1 MKDTASSCMVV
12 ATLIA
17 TVMFA
22 AAFSVPGG
30 NDDDTGRPIFL
41 TKKSFLVF
49 AISDAL
55 ALFSSAT
62 SILIFLS
69 ILTSRYAEEDFLE
82 SLPNRLIIG
91 LATLFISVATMMIA
105 FCATLFIVLG
115 PELVW
120 VANPMALVACVPSQ
134 GRKPNSFL
142 FPVSS
147 TPGNLPVTVFL
158 SGHLPIS
165 QLSGT
170 GTKEDP
176 RAPRH
181 AHFHGRRVRRFS
193 GDAPPPPASPAADQH
208 PYLPGSPI
216 RALHVPLLG
225 IFVSVSPPN
234 SLSGEVPATFST
246 PIPAR
251 ALGSV
256 LLPFWCE
263 NYLSWSASV
272 ELWFMGQGYEDHL
285 VTQEADI
292 PEAYKTCFKFWT
304 QAKGLYTNDIQRLY
318 KVASAIVHLSQQDL
332 DLSTY
337 IGQIASLKEQFL
349 TVMPLTPDVGAQQTQ
364 LDKFFMV
371 LTLIGLRPDLEPI
384 RDQILGSSSVPSL
397 DDVFARLLRIS
408 STQTL
413 PSDSA
418 SDSSVLV
425 SQTTSRGG
433 RSGTRGRGQRP
444 HCTYCNKLGH
454 TRDRCYQL
462 HGRPP
467 RTAHMAQSSDSPLPQ
482 PPSSSASQTSQASIA
497 SVAQPGNASACLT
510 HTSSLGPWILDSG
523 ASDHLSG
530 NKDLFSS
537 ITTTSDL
544 PTVTLANGSQ
554 TVAKGIGL
562 ALPLPSLPLTS
573 VLYTPECP
581 FNLISISKITRTL
594 NCSITFSDKFVT
606 LQDRSTGKTIGIGR
620 ESQGLYHL
628 TSDSSPAVC
637 ISTDAPLLIHNRL
650 GHPSLSKFQKMVP
663 RFSTLSSLPC
673 ESCQLGKHTRVSF
686 PKRLNNRAKS
696 PFELVHTDV
705 WGPCRTASTLGFQY
719 FVTFID
725 DYSRCTWLFLM
736 KNRAE
741 LFSIFQKFYTEIQ
754 TQFNISIR
762 VLRSD
767 NAREYFSA
775 QFTSFMSHHGILHQ
789 SSCAH
794 TPQQNG
800 VAERKNRH
808 LVETARTL
816 LLHSHVPF
824 RFWGDAVL
832 TACYLIN
839 RMPSS
844 VLHDQIPHSLLFPD
858 QPLYFLPPRVFGC
871 TCFVHILTPGQDKLS
886 AKAMK
891 CLFLGYSRLQKGYR
905 CYSLETHRYFISADV
920 TFFEDSPFFSTT
932 SESLPVSEVLPIPIV
947 SPPDAMPPRP
957 LQVYHRRPRV
967 VAPLPFLRHLLTHF
981 LSLRLHLPRLC
992 LLLMT
997 YPLLFGKAGD
1007 RQWWMKWL
1015 LCTLMALGNLVVLP
1029 SGKSTVGCR
1038 WVYAVKVGPDGQVDR
1053 LKARLVAKGYTQ
1065 VYGSDYGDTFSPVA
1079 KIASVRLLLSMAA
1092 MCSWPLYQLDIKNAF
1107 LHGDLARKFIWSN
1120 LLCIYLVV
1128 YVDDIVIT
1136 GSDQDGIQ
1144 KLKQHLFTHFQTKD
1158 LGKLKYF
1165 LGIEIAQSSSGV
1177 VLSQRK
1183 TGEPLG
1189 DPGRYRRLVG
1199 KLNYLTITR
1208 PDISFPVSVVSQ
1220 FLQSPCDSHWDA
1232 VIRIL
1237 RYIKSTPGQGVLY
1250 ENRGHTQV
1258 VGYTDADWAG
1268 SPTDRRSTSGY
1279 CVFIGG
1285 NLISWKSKK
1294 QDVVARS
1301 SAEAEYRA
1309 MALATCEL
1317 IWLRHLLQELRF
1329 GKDEQMKL
1337 ICDNQ
1342 AALHIAS
1349 NPVFHERTKHI
1360 EVDCHFIREK
1370 IASGCVA
1377 TSFVNSNDQ
1386 LADIFTK
1393 SLRGRAASNYVK
1405 GQMLWMLMIRLFKGK
1420 LCFFIY
1426 DVCFLSTTYLWP
1438 KSIVAHNFIQVIVEV
1453 PCKVRSQMGL
1463 GQCKKCYCKPT
1474 FDQAKYVCANS
1485 NFIEEK
1491 VNMLISS
1498 KLKENHNSIYS
1509 GRASNILPMFLH
1521 NTLISGFIA
1530 AEREL
1535 PVTDGV
1541 LPAFQGR
1548 GVGLYTMAADSSSVD
1563 VILDFLRRNRFTRA
1577 EAALRSELGNRPD
1590 LNGFLQKLT
1599 LEEKADSGNVAGV
1612 EAANGDGSQ
1621 AQGSGSKELV
1631 IVKEIECGERNKPP
1645 SGDATNMRSDKNFA
1659 FSKGSEDT
1667 VLDLYTWKFNADPY
1681 RNEGGSSGVS
1691 TKNNSNSNSVLELQ
1705 VYEQSR
1711 YRIGE
1716 LSDAV
1721 ASKDAKSGEEEIGF
1735 SGEKRGSWVGS
1746 SSEKDGKRK
1755 AEMGGIRA
1763 AIKEQVDEVGRALY
1777 FGKSQGSSELKTIS
1791 SLNFPLVLECQKEEL
1806 PRLPPV
1812 KLKSEEKPL
1821 NISWEEKF
1829 EHEGCISNGDAY
1841 VVVGGKRT
1849 AGGSWLSVSQGIAED
1864 TSDLVSG
1871 FATVGDGLSESIDYP
1886 NEYWDSDEYDDDDD
1900 VGYMRQPIE
1909 DETWFLAHEIDYP
1922 SDNEKGTGHG
1932 SVPDPQERGP
1942 TKDEDD
1948 DQSFAEEDSY
1958 FSGEQYFPAKHVA
1971 PVSASD
1977 DPIGL
1982 SVTEMDL
1989 SLRQMNLSM
1998 LRDGKVM
2005 NDCGRPRL
2013 DDNCMDDDQH
2023 GSVRSIGVGINSDAA
2038 DIGSEVKNHPD
2049 GGFSFPPPLRDG
2061 QLVQASSSK
2070 SLWSNNCNAPTSD
2083 ETDDCLNALM
2093 RNADM
2098 LASWRRKSS
2107 DSSPVKSS
2115 KDEIMLMLLDQR
2127 TLLPSTLSNYGYN
2140 ERGHVKK
2147 EEDEKTGG
2155 AREEDPG
2162 VSLEDEEA
2170 AAVQEQVRQIKA
2182 QEEEFETFNLK
2193 IVHRKNR
2200 HVSPHLKNLLNY

>member
-1 MKDTASSCMVV
+1 MITSEK
-12 ATLIA
+12 
-17 TVMFA
+17 
-22 AAFSVPGG
+22 
-30 NDDDTGRPIFL
+30 
-41 TKKSFLVF
+41 LV
-49 AISDAL
+49 
-55 ALFSSAT
+55 
-62 SILIFLS
+62 
-69 ILTSRYAEEDFLE
+69 
-82 SLPNRLIIG
+82 
-91 LATLFISVATMMIA
+91 
-105 FCATLFIVLG
+105 
-115 PELVW
+115 
-120 VANPMALVACVPSQ
+120 
-134 GRKPNSFL
+134 
-142 FPVSS
+142 
-147 TPGNLPVTVFL
+147 
-158 SGHLPIS
+158 
-165 QLSGT
+165 
-170 GTKEDP
+170 
-176 RAPRH
+176 
-181 AHFHGRRVRRFS
+181 
-193 GDAPPPPASPAADQH
+193 
-208 PYLPGSPI
+208 GS
-216 RALHVPLLG
+216 
-225 IFVSVSPPN
+225 
-234 SLSGEVPATFST
+234 
-246 PIPAR
+246 
-251 ALGSV
+251 
-256 LLPFWCE
+256 E

-285 VTQEADI
+285 VSQEADI
-292 PEAYKTCFKFWT
+292 PEVDRVQWRKIDAQLCQRINT
-304 QAKGLYTNDIQRLY
+304 TNDIQRLY

-573 VLYTPECP
+573 
-581 FNLISISKITRTL
+581 
-594 NCSITFSDKFVT
+594 
-606 LQDRSTGKTIGIGR
+606 DRSTGKTIGIGR

-725 DYSRCTWLFLM
+725 DYSR
-736 KNRAE
+736 
-741 LFSIFQKFYTEIQ
+741 S
-754 TQFNISIR
+754 
-762 VLRSD
+762 
-767 NAREYFSA
+767 

-871 TCFVHILTPGQDKLS
+871 TCFTSEGLS
-886 AKAMK
+886 L
-891 CLFLGYSRLQKGYR
+891 LFP
-905 CYSLETHRYFISADV
+905 ETHRYFISADV
-920 TFFEDSPFFSTT
+920 TFFEESPFFSTT

-957 LQVYHRRPRV
+957 LQVYHRHPRV
-967 VAPLPFLRHLLTHF
+967 VAPLPFPEAPAD
-981 LSLRLHLPRLC
+981 SLPI
-992 LLLMT
+992 
-997 YPLLFGKAGD
+997 PSASP
-1007 RQWWMKWL
+1007 
-1015 LCTLMALGNLVVLP
+1015 APALP
-1029 SGKSTVGCR
+1029 SPNDLPIAVRK
-1038 WVYAVKVGPDGQVDR
+1038 VKVGPDGQVDR

-1092 MCSWPLYQLDIKNAF
+1092 MCSWPLYQLDIKNVF
-1107 LHGDLARKFIWSN
+1107 LHGDLAEEVYMEQPPGFVAQGESG
-1120 LLCIYLVV
+1120 LVCRLRRSLYGLKQSPRAWFSRFSSV
-1128 YVDDIVIT
+1128 VQEF
-1136 GSDQDGIQ
+1136 GMLRSSDQDGIQ
-1144 KLKQHLFTHFQTKD
+1144 KTKATSFYPLSDQD

-1183 TGEPLG
+1183 YALDILEETGQGEPLG

-1208 PDISFPVSVVSQ
+1208 PDISFP
-1220 FLQSPCDSHWDA
+1220 
-1232 VIRIL
+1232 
-1237 RYIKSTPGQGVLY
+1237 
-1250 ENRGHTQV
+1250 
-1258 VGYTDADWAG
+1258 
-1268 SPTDRRSTSGY
+1268 
-1279 CVFIGG
+1279 
-1285 NLISWKSKK
+1285 SKK

-1393 SLRGRAASNYVK
+1393 SLRGPRINIFVTSLVHMTY
-1405 GQMLWMLMIRLFKGK
+1405 ML
-1420 LCFFIY
+1420 
-1426 DVCFLSTTYLWP
+1426 
-1438 KSIVAHNFIQVIVEV
+1438 Q
-1453 PCKVRSQMGL
+1453 
-1463 GQCKKCYCKPT
+1463 
-1474 FDQAKYVCANS
+1474 
-1485 NFIEEK
+1485 
-1491 VNMLISS
+1491 
-1498 KLKENHNSIYS
+1498 
-1509 GRASNILPMFLH
+1509 
-1521 NTLISGFIA
+1521 
-1530 AEREL
+1530 
-1535 PVTDGV
+1535 
-1541 LPAFQGR
+1541 
-1548 GVGLYTMAADSSSVD
+1548 
-1563 VILDFLRRNRFTRA
+1563 
-1577 EAALRSELGNRPD
+1577 
-1590 LNGFLQKLT
+1590 
-1599 LEEKADSGNVAGV
+1599 LEG
-1612 EAANGDGSQ
+1612 
-1621 AQGSGSKELV
+1621 
-1631 IVKEIECGERNKPP
+1631 EC
-1645 SGDATNMRSDKNFA
+1645 
-1659 FSKGSEDT
+1659 
-1667 VLDLYTWKFNADPY
+1667 
-1681 RNEGGSSGVS
+1681 
-1691 TKNNSNSNSVLELQ
+1691 
-1705 VYEQSR
+1705 
-1711 YRIGE
+1711 
-1716 LSDAV
+1716 
-1721 ASKDAKSGEEEIGF
+1721 
-1735 SGEKRGSWVGS
+1735 
-1746 SSEKDGKRK
+1746 
-1755 AEMGGIRA
+1755 
-1763 AIKEQVDEVGRALY
+1763 
-1777 FGKSQGSSELKTIS
+1777 
-1791 SLNFPLVLECQKEEL
+1791 
-1806 PRLPPV
+1806 
-1812 KLKSEEKPL
+1812 
-1821 NISWEEKF
+1821 
-1829 EHEGCISNGDAY
+1829 
-1841 VVVGGKRT
+1841 
-1849 AGGSWLSVSQGIAED
+1849 
-1864 TSDLVSG
+1864 
-1871 FATVGDGLSESIDYP
+1871 
-1886 NEYWDSDEYDDDDD
+1886 
-1900 VGYMRQPIE
+1900 
-1909 DETWFLAHEIDYP
+1909 
-1922 SDNEKGTGHG
+1922 
-1932 SVPDPQERGP
+1932 
-1942 TKDEDD
+1942 
-1948 DQSFAEEDSY
+1948 
-1958 FSGEQYFPAKHVA
+1958 
-1971 PVSASD
+1971 
-1977 DPIGL
+1977 
-1982 SVTEMDL
+1982 
-1989 SLRQMNLSM
+1989 
-1998 LRDGKVM
+1998 
-2005 NDCGRPRL
+2005 
-2013 DDNCMDDDQH
+2013 
-2023 GSVRSIGVGINSDAA
+2023 
-2038 DIGSEVKNHPD
+2038 
-2049 GGFSFPPPLRDG
+2049 
-2061 QLVQASSSK
+2061 
-2070 SLWSNNCNAPTSD
+2070 
-2083 ETDDCLNALM
+2083 
-2093 RNADM
+2093 
-2098 LASWRRKSS
+2098 
-2107 DSSPVKSS
+2107 
-2115 KDEIMLMLLDQR
+2115 
-2127 TLLPSTLSNYGYN
+2127 
-2140 ERGHVKK
+2140 
-2147 EEDEKTGG
+2147 
-2155 AREEDPG
+2155 
-2162 VSLEDEEA
+2162 
-2170 AAVQEQVRQIKA
+2170 
-2182 QEEEFETFNLK
+2182 
-2193 IVHRKNR
+2193 
-2200 HVSPHLKNLLNY
+2200 

>member
-1 MKDTASSCMVV
+1 
-12 ATLIA
+12 
-17 TVMFA
+17 
-22 AAFSVPGG
+22 
-30 NDDDTGRPIFL
+30 
-41 TKKSFLVF
+41 
-49 AISDAL
+49 
-55 ALFSSAT
+55 
-62 SILIFLS
+62 
-69 ILTSRYAEEDFLE
+69 
-82 SLPNRLIIG
+82 
-91 LATLFISVATMMIA
+91 
-105 FCATLFIVLG
+105 
-115 PELVW
+115 
-120 VANPMALVACVPSQ
+120 
-134 GRKPNSFL
+134 
-142 FPVSS
+142 
-147 TPGNLPVTVFL
+147 
-158 SGHLPIS
+158 
-165 QLSGT
+165 
-170 GTKEDP
+170 
-176 RAPRH
+176 
-181 AHFHGRRVRRFS
+181 
-193 GDAPPPPASPAADQH
+193 
-208 PYLPGSPI
+208 
-216 RALHVPLLG
+216 
-225 IFVSVSPPN
+225 
-234 SLSGEVPATFST
+234 
-246 PIPAR
+246 
-251 ALGSV
+251 
-256 LLPFWCE
+256 
-263 NYLSWSASV
+263 
-272 ELWFMGQGYEDHL
+272 MGQGYEDHL
-285 VTQEADI
+285 VTQEVDI
-292 PEAYKTCFKFWT
+292 PEVDRVQWRKIDAQLCSVLWQSVDPRILLHLQAYKTCFKFWT

-397 DDVFARLLRIS
+397 DDVFVRLLRIS
-408 STQTL
+408 STQTV

-433 RSGTRGRGQRP
+433 RSGTR
-444 HCTYCNKLGH
+444 
-454 TRDRCYQL
+454 
-462 HGRPP
+462 
-467 RTAHMAQSSDSPLPQ
+467 
-482 PPSSSASQTSQASIA
+482 
-497 SVAQPGNASACLT
+497 
-510 HTSSLGPWILDSG
+510 DSG

-544 PTVTLANGSQ
+544 PIVTLANGSQ

-606 LQDRSTGKTIGIGR
+606 LQDRSTGKTIGIGLMH
-620 ESQGLYHL
+620 SG
-628 TSDSSPAVC
+628 S
-637 ISTDAPLLIHNRL
+637 LLIHNRL

-947 SPPDAMPPRP
+947 SPPDVMPPRP

-967 VAPLPFLRHLLTHF
+967 VAPLPFPEAPADSLPIPSASPAPALPSPNDLPIAVRKGTRSTRNPHPIYNF
-981 LSLRLHLPRLC
+981 LSYHRLSSPYSAFVSAISSVSLPKSTHEALSH
-992 LLLMT
+992 
-997 YPLLFGKAGD
+997 PGW
-1007 RQWWMKWL
+1007 RQAMVDE
-1015 LCTLMALGNLVVLP
+1015 MAALHSNGTWDLVVLP

-1038 WVYAVKVGPDGQVDR
+1038 WVYAVKVGPEGQVDR

-1092 MCSWPLYQLDIKNAF
+1092 MCSWPLYQLDIKNVF
-1107 LHGDLARKFIWSN
+1107 LHGDLAEEVYMEQPPGFVAPGESGLVCRLRRSLYGLKQSPRAWFSRFSSVVQEFGMLRSTADHSVFYHHN
-1120 LLCIYLVV
+1120 SLGQCIYLVV

-1183 TGEPLG
+1183 YALDILEETGMLDCKPVDTPMDPNVKLVPGQGEPLG

-1220 FLQSPCDSHWDA
+1220 FLQSPCDSHWDV

-1250 ENRGHTQV
+1250 ENR
-1258 VGYTDADWAG
+1258 
-1268 SPTDRRSTSGY
+1268 DRRSTSGY

-1370 IASGCVA
+1370 IASGCIA

-1393 SLRGRAASNYVK
+1393 SLRGPRIKYICN
-1405 GQMLWMLMIRLFKGK
+1405 K
-1420 LCFFIY
+1420 L
-1426 DVCFLSTTYLWP
+1426 
-1438 KSIVAHNFIQVIVEV
+1438 
-1453 PCKVRSQMGL
+1453 
-1463 GQCKKCYCKPT
+1463 
-1474 FDQAKYVCANS
+1474 
-1485 NFIEEK
+1485 
-1491 VNMLISS
+1491 
-1498 KLKENHNSIYS
+1498 
-1509 GRASNILPMFLH
+1509 
-1521 NTLISGFIA
+1521 
-1530 AEREL
+1530 
-1535 PVTDGV
+1535 
-1541 LPAFQGR
+1541 
-1548 GVGLYTMAADSSSVD
+1548 
-1563 VILDFLRRNRFTRA
+1563 
-1577 EAALRSELGNRPD
+1577 
-1590 LNGFLQKLT
+1590 
-1599 LEEKADSGNVAGV
+1599 
-1612 EAANGDGSQ
+1612 GS
-1621 AQGSGSKELV
+1621 
-1631 IVKEIECGERNKPP
+1631 
-1645 SGDATNMRSDKNFA
+1645 
-1659 FSKGSEDT
+1659 
-1667 VLDLYTWKFNADPY
+1667 
-1681 RNEGGSSGVS
+1681 
-1691 TKNNSNSNSVLELQ
+1691 
-1705 VYEQSR
+1705 
-1711 YRIGE
+1711 
-1716 LSDAV
+1716 
-1721 ASKDAKSGEEEIGF
+1721 
-1735 SGEKRGSWVGS
+1735 
-1746 SSEKDGKRK
+1746 
-1755 AEMGGIRA
+1755 
-1763 AIKEQVDEVGRALY
+1763 
-1777 FGKSQGSSELKTIS
+1777 
-1791 SLNFPLVLECQKEEL
+1791 
-1806 PRLPPV
+1806 
-1812 KLKSEEKPL
+1812 
-1821 NISWEEKF
+1821 
-1829 EHEGCISNGDAY
+1829 
-1841 VVVGGKRT
+1841 
-1849 AGGSWLSVSQGIAED
+1849 
-1864 TSDLVSG
+1864 
-1871 FATVGDGLSESIDYP
+1871 
-1886 NEYWDSDEYDDDDD
+1886 
-1900 VGYMRQPIE
+1900 
-1909 DETWFLAHEIDYP
+1909 
-1922 SDNEKGTGHG
+1922 
-1932 SVPDPQERGP
+1932 
-1942 TKDEDD
+1942 
-1948 DQSFAEEDSY
+1948 
-1958 FSGEQYFPAKHVA
+1958 
-1971 PVSASD
+1971 
-1977 DPIGL
+1977 
-1982 SVTEMDL
+1982 
-1989 SLRQMNLSM
+1989 
-1998 LRDGKVM
+1998 
-2005 NDCGRPRL
+2005 
-2013 DDNCMDDDQH
+2013 
-2023 GSVRSIGVGINSDAA
+2023 
-2038 DIGSEVKNHPD
+2038 
-2049 GGFSFPPPLRDG
+2049 
-2061 QLVQASSSK
+2061 
-2070 SLWSNNCNAPTSD
+2070 
-2083 ETDDCLNALM
+2083 
-2093 RNADM
+2093 
-2098 LASWRRKSS
+2098 
-2107 DSSPVKSS
+2107 
-2115 KDEIMLMLLDQR
+2115 
-2127 TLLPSTLSNYGYN
+2127 
-2140 ERGHVKK
+2140 
-2147 EEDEKTGG
+2147 
-2155 AREEDPG
+2155 
-2162 VSLEDEEA
+2162 
-2170 AAVQEQVRQIKA
+2170 
-2182 QEEEFETFNLK
+2182 
-2193 IVHRKNR
+2193 
-2200 HVSPHLKNLLNY
+2200 

>member
-1 MKDTASSCMVV
+1 
-12 ATLIA
+12 
-17 TVMFA
+17 
-22 AAFSVPGG
+22 
-30 NDDDTGRPIFL
+30 
-41 TKKSFLVF
+41 
-49 AISDAL
+49 
-55 ALFSSAT
+55 
-62 SILIFLS
+62 
-69 ILTSRYAEEDFLE
+69 
-82 SLPNRLIIG
+82 
-91 LATLFISVATMMIA
+91 
-105 FCATLFIVLG
+105 
-115 PELVW
+115 
-120 VANPMALVACVPSQ
+120 
-134 GRKPNSFL
+134 
-142 FPVSS
+142 
-147 TPGNLPVTVFL
+147 
-158 SGHLPIS
+158 
-165 QLSGT
+165 
-170 GTKEDP
+170 
-176 RAPRH
+176 
-181 AHFHGRRVRRFS
+181 
-193 GDAPPPPASPAADQH
+193 
-208 PYLPGSPI
+208 
-216 RALHVPLLG
+216 
-225 IFVSVSPPN
+225 
-234 SLSGEVPATFST
+234 
-246 PIPAR
+246 
-251 ALGSV
+251 
-256 LLPFWCE
+256 
-263 NYLSWSASV
+263 
-272 ELWFMGQGYEDHL
+272 MGQGYEDHL

-292 PEAYKTCFKFWT
+292 PEVDRVQWRKIDAQLCSVLWQSVDPRILLHLQAYKTCFKFWT

-337 IGQIASLKEQFL
+337 IGQIASLKEEFL

-725 DYSRCTWLFLM
+725 DYSRCTCP
-736 KNRAE
+736 
-741 LFSIFQKFYTEIQ
+741 I
-754 TQFNISIR
+754 
-762 VLRSD
+762 
-767 NAREYFSA
+767 YFVYVS
-775 QFTSFMSHHGILHQ
+775 SWILHQ

-947 SPPDAMPPRP
+947 SPPDAMPLDHFRFII
-957 LQVYHRRPRV
+957 
-967 VAPLPFLRHLLTHF
+967 VALVSLLLSLFLRHLLTHF

-997 YPLLFGKAGD
+997 YPLLFGKSTHEALSHPGW
-1007 RQWWMKWL
+1007 RQAMVDE
-1015 LCTLMALGNLVVLP
+1015 MAALHSNGTWDLVVLP

-1107 LHGDLARKFIWSN
+1107 LHGDLAEEVYMEQPPGFVAQGESGLVCRLRRSLYGLKQSPRAWFSRFSSVVQEFGMLRSTADHSVFYHHN
-1120 LLCIYLVV
+1120 SLGQCIYLVV

-1165 LGIEIAQSSSGV
+1165 LGIEIAQSSSGGPFPKED
-1177 VLSQRK
+1177 R
-1183 TGEPLG
+1183 GAFRR
-1189 DPGRYRRLVG
+1189 PGRYRRLVG

-1208 PDISFPVSVVSQ
+1208 PDVSFPVSVVSQ

-1370 IASGCVA
+1370 IASGC
-1377 TSFVNSNDQ
+1377 
-1386 LADIFTK
+1386 L
-1393 SLRGRAASNYVK
+1393 
-1405 GQMLWMLMIRLFKGK
+1405 
-1420 LCFFIY
+1420 
-1426 DVCFLSTTYLWP
+1426 
-1438 KSIVAHNFIQVIVEV
+1438 
-1453 PCKVRSQMGL
+1453 
-1463 GQCKKCYCKPT
+1463 
-1474 FDQAKYVCANS
+1474 
-1485 NFIEEK
+1485 
-1491 VNMLISS
+1491 
-1498 KLKENHNSIYS
+1498 
-1509 GRASNILPMFLH
+1509 
-1521 NTLISGFIA
+1521 
-1530 AEREL
+1530 
-1535 PVTDGV
+1535 
-1541 LPAFQGR
+1541 
-1548 GVGLYTMAADSSSVD
+1548 
-1563 VILDFLRRNRFTRA
+1563 
-1577 EAALRSELGNRPD
+1577 
-1590 LNGFLQKLT
+1590 
-1599 LEEKADSGNVAGV
+1599 
-1612 EAANGDGSQ
+1612 
-1621 AQGSGSKELV
+1621 
-1631 IVKEIECGERNKPP
+1631 
-1645 SGDATNMRSDKNFA
+1645 
-1659 FSKGSEDT
+1659 
-1667 VLDLYTWKFNADPY
+1667 
-1681 RNEGGSSGVS
+1681 
-1691 TKNNSNSNSVLELQ
+1691 LQ
-1705 VYEQSR
+1705 VLLIQ
-1711 YRIGE
+1711 I
-1716 LSDAV
+1716 
-1721 ASKDAKSGEEEIGF
+1721 
-1735 SGEKRGSWVGS
+1735 
-1746 SSEKDGKRK
+1746 
-1755 AEMGGIRA
+1755 
-1763 AIKEQVDEVGRALY
+1763 
-1777 FGKSQGSSELKTIS
+1777 
-1791 SLNFPLVLECQKEEL
+1791 
-1806 PRLPPV
+1806 
-1812 KLKSEEKPL
+1812 
-1821 NISWEEKF
+1821 
-1829 EHEGCISNGDAY
+1829 
-1841 VVVGGKRT
+1841 
-1849 AGGSWLSVSQGIAED
+1849 
-1864 TSDLVSG
+1864 
-1871 FATVGDGLSESIDYP
+1871 
-1886 NEYWDSDEYDDDDD
+1886 
-1900 VGYMRQPIE
+1900 
-1909 DETWFLAHEIDYP
+1909 
-1922 SDNEKGTGHG
+1922 
-1932 SVPDPQERGP
+1932 
-1942 TKDEDD
+1942 
-1948 DQSFAEEDSY
+1948 
-1958 FSGEQYFPAKHVA
+1958 
-1971 PVSASD
+1971 
-1977 DPIGL
+1977 
-1982 SVTEMDL
+1982 
-1989 SLRQMNLSM
+1989 
-1998 LRDGKVM
+1998 
-2005 NDCGRPRL
+2005 
-2013 DDNCMDDDQH
+2013 
-2023 GSVRSIGVGINSDAA
+2023 IN
-2038 DIGSEVKNHPD
+2038 
-2049 GGFSFPPPLRDG
+2049 
-2061 QLVQASSSK
+2061 
-2070 SLWSNNCNAPTSD
+2070 
-2083 ETDDCLNALM
+2083 
-2093 RNADM
+2093 
-2098 LASWRRKSS
+2098 
-2107 DSSPVKSS
+2107 
-2115 KDEIMLMLLDQR
+2115 
-2127 TLLPSTLSNYGYN
+2127 
-2140 ERGHVKK
+2140 
-2147 EEDEKTGG
+2147 
-2155 AREEDPG
+2155 
-2162 VSLEDEEA
+2162 
-2170 AAVQEQVRQIKA
+2170 
-2182 QEEEFETFNLK
+2182 
-2193 IVHRKNR
+2193 
-2200 HVSPHLKNLLNY
+2200 